1 MSEPTRPERGDGD
14 EPAPSLFL
22 LVGPPAAGKLTLAR
36 ALERRTGAIVVDN
49 HLVNNAV
56 FVPIGLNRAPG
67 VRLEGTDA
75 LRARVWDVVIEAT
88 EAAPAHLSHVFTI
101 WLEDA
106 PGSAA
111 HVERLRSL
119 AGRRGVRFV
128 PVWVRAGT
136 ETLLERVDD
145 PGRAERGKL
154 TDPGTLREI
163 LALPLLPAPEDA
175 IELDTG
181 ELSPE
186 RAVDAILGR

>member
-1 MSEPTRPERGDGD
+1 MSEPTSPEREGDD
-14 EPAPSLFL
+14 DPVPSLYL

-36 ALERRTGAIVVDN
+36 ELERRTGTIVVDN

-56 FVPIGLNRAPG
+56 FVPIGLNRSPE

-88 EAAPAHLSHVFTI
+88 EAAPAHLSHVFTL

-128 PVWVRAGT
+128 PVWVRAST
-136 ETLLERVDD
+136 ETLLGRVDD

-154 TDPGTLREI
+154 TDPGTLQEI
-163 LALPLLPAPEDA
+163 LDLPLLPAPQDA

-186 RAVDAILGR
+186 RAVDVVLGR